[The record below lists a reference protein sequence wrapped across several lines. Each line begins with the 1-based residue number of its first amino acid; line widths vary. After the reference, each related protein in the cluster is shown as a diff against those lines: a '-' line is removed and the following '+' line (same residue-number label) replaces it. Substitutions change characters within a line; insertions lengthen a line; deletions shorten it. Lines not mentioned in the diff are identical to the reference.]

1 MPRPR
6 AYFAY
11 HQLAAARARR
21 PQTAFSLLEMVV
33 VLAIIGILVA
43 IQLPNVIGNTDK
55 AKFVSA
61 QTQISNAITECATA
75 KTSGASEQ
83 ELTYRS
89 PKFAELIPSMQT
101 HPIGYKWDQRKHLGC
116 IHMSLLPVDS
126 EGNVIKKAA
135 GLPKLHAKIASGGR
149 IIKAAEACAPAGSLD
164 FTEECEQWDYTAKID
179 NNYSTRRDLKDPN
192 WTIKSTETPVPETPV
207 PETPA
212 L

>member
-11 HQLAAARARR
+11 QQLAAARARR

-75 KTSGASEQ
+75 KTNGASEL
-83 ELTYRS
+83 ELLYRS
-89 PKFAELIPSMQT
+89 TKFAEHVPSMQT
-101 HPIGYKWDQRKHLGC
+101 NPNGYKWDNRPFRGC
-116 IHMSLLPVDS
+116 THMSLIPVDS
-126 EGNVIKKAA
+126 EGNAIKRSA
-135 GLPKLHAKIASGGR
+135 GAGFPKLHAKIASGGR
-149 IIKAAEACAPAGSLD
+149 IIKAAEACAPVGSLD
-164 FTEECEQWDYTAKID
+164 FSKECKQWDYTLDIP
-179 NNYSTRRDLKDPN
+179 NNYSTERDLNDPN
-192 WTIKSTETPVPETPV
+192 WALKPTETPAPEA
-207 PETPA
+207 PA